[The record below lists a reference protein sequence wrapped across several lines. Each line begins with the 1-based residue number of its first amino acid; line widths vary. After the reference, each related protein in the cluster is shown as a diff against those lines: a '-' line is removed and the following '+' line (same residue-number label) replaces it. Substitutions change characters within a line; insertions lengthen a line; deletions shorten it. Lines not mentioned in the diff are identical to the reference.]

1 MVAPSPAL
9 RRYNTRILS
18 LSVVY
23 ALCLFV
29 AVYAFK
35 HHLLSGP
42 LAWIVALAP
51 ALPVIGFFVVI
62 GRYLIEERDEYLR
75 DQMIRQALI
84 ATGIAMAIAT
94 AWGFLENFGLV
105 GHVYAYYAAVIWF
118 AGLGIGAAV
127 NALAARRGTGA

>member
-1 MVAPSPAL
+1 MPSSPAL
-9 RRYNTRILS
+9 RRYNRRILI

-23 ALCLFV
+23 ALCLFA

-35 HHLLSGP
+35 HHLITGP

-51 ALPVIGFFVVI
+51 ALPVIGFFVTI

-75 DQMIRQALI
+75 DQMVRQALI
-84 ATGIAMAIAT
+84 ATGLAMAVAT

-105 GHVYAYYAAVIWF
+105 PHVYAYAAAIVWF
-118 AGLGIGAAV
+118 AGLGLGACV
-127 NALAARRGTGA
+127 NGLSARRNGDA